1 LAIAFW
7 RNAMACGVLVPL
19 ALTRRRAELFSLSRR
34 EVRLAVIAGLL
45 LAAHFATWVPSLTY
59 TSVASATALVATQP
73 IWSATIARAQG
84 HEVPRRA
91 WWGIGIAVAGAVVIS
106 GVDLSVSGRA
116 LFGDAL
122 ALIGAVF
129 AALYVAVGA
138 EVRRSVSTTTYTTL
152 CYGTAAVVLLAVCL
166 IARLDLS
173 GYSAKTWLQL
183 VALTLGPQLLG
194 HSVINRVLRTT
205 SATVVSIAILFEVPG
220 AAIVAA
226 VALDQLP
233 PAGVLPGVA
242 LLLAGLVLVVSD
254 RPATSE
260 PTQPTE

>member
-1 LAIAFW
+1 
-7 RNAMACGVLVPL
+7 
-19 ALTRRRAELFSLSRR
+19 
-34 EVRLAVIAGLL
+34 
-45 LAAHFATWVPSLTY
+45 
-59 TSVASATALVATQP
+59 
-73 IWSATIARAQG
+73 
-84 HEVPRRA
+84 VPRRA

-122 ALIGAVF
+122 ALIGAAF

-152 CYGTAAVVLLAVCL
+152 CYGTAAVVLLAVCV

-233 PAGVLPGVA
+233 PAGVLPGIA

-254 RPATSE
+254 RPARSE